1 MNIQV
6 GIIKDSSGNNV
17 GGQEYVRQAFDQALW
32 DKMGP
37 GDKMVLP
44 RTAELSENLGSHM
57 SASFGN
63 NQILTKM
70 SDTVTGSVTGLVIDS
85 L

>member
-1 MNIQV
+1 MQ
-6 GIIKDSSGNNV
+6 
-17 GGQEYVRQAFDQALW
+17 
-32 DKMGP
+32 P
-37 GDKMVLP
+37 GDKLVLP
-44 RTAELSENLGSHM
+44 RSAVLPKNLGSHM